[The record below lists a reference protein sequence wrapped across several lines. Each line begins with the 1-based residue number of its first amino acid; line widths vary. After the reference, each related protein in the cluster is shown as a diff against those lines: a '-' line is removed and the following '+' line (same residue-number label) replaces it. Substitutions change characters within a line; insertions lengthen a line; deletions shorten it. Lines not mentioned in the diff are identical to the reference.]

1 MARERLEIKLDALF
15 ADQLTDR
22 QFIERCVEE
31 LEGRE
36 RQSNSVARIQ
46 RLNAQ
51 MSDLRERRTR
61 VIDAFLEGVIN
72 RGERDVRLAAID
84 GDMQTAQHVL
94 MCTAT
99 QLLDIKSMVEAFAPL
114 VEWEYWTRD
123 QKRSVLATLTPDIR
137 VADYQVATLGLNP
150 AIFSNENTRTDTG
163 SSPLPA

>member
-1 MARERLEIKLDALF
+1 MAREKLETMLDALF

-61 VIDAFLEGVIN
+61 LIDAFLEGMIN

-94 MCTAT
+94 MCTAAT
-99 QLLDIKSMVEAFAPL
+99 QLVDIKSMLEAFAPL

-150 AIFSNENTRTDTG
+150 AIFSNENTRTGTG
-163 SSPLPA
+163 S